1 MLVFSGLASAQADC
15 DEEDIDTVADG
26 GGIIVLLDGSV
37 WKSLDPVTSS
47 TRLSSDSVLVCD
59 IRRTS
64 KMINKDE
71 DGETVD
77 VGQAALGL
85 PRRRDSE

>member
-1 MLVFSGLASAQADC
+1 MLVLAGLAWAQADC
-15 DEEDIDTVADG
+15 DEEDIDTVADS

-47 TRLSSDSVLVCD
+47 TWLSSDSVLVCD
-59 IRRTS
+59 VGRTS

-77 VGQAALGL
+77 VVRLH
-85 PRRRDSE
+85 